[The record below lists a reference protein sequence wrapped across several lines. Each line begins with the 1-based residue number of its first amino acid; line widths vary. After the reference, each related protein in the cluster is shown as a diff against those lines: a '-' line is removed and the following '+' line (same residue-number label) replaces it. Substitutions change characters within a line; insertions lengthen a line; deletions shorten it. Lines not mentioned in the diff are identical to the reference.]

1 MVDFFQLKGVGVLFI
16 IYPNPDYHELEQY
29 KNGIVIAKEIC

>member
-1 MVDFFQLKGVGVLFI
+1 MFDFFQLKGVSVLSI

-29 KNGIVIAKEIC
+29 NNGIVLAKETC